1 MIVIRTFVLLPRNI
15 VVAFLL
21 IYRKVISPLYGNVCR
36 YYPSCSAYA
45 LGSFQQLGVIR
56 GLPISGWRVLRCN
69 PWADGGIDDFKTGP
83 AWIQVTELGFVI
95 PRKKG

>member
-1 MIVIRTFVLLPRNI
+1 MRVVLFLILIPRNL

-21 IYRKVISPLYGNVCR
+21 VYRKLISPLYGNVCR

-45 LGSFQQLGVIR
+45 LGSFQQLGVIKA
-56 GLPISGWRVLRCN
+56 LPISSWRVLRCN
-69 PWADGGIDDFKTGP
+69 PWSEGGIDDFKTGP
-83 AWIQVTELGFVI
+83 GWIQVSELGFVI